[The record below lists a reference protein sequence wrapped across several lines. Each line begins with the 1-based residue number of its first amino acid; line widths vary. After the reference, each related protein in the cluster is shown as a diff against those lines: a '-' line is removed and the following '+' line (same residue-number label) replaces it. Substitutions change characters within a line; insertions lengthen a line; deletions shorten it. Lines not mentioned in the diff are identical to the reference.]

1 MNKQLKEEMLK
12 RKLAL
17 ELQWEKEEL
26 QKQKDQL
33 EEKMRFDKEDDER
46 KKKMQEMEEQDER
59 ER

>member
-46 KKKMQEMEEQDER
+46 KKKMQEMEE
-59 ER
+59 